1 MIKNLFYLSF
11 KPTDSKG
18 LIASF
23 IIYLVINFSGTLL
36 RKIFAFIHL
45 GLIGGIIGLVTSV
58 YSFVGIAILLYNYLI
73 ENKEQ

>member
-18 LIASF
+18 LIISF
-23 IIYLVINFSGTLL
+23 IIYLAINFLGTLL

-45 GLIGGIIGLVTSV
+45 GLIGGIFGLASSV
-58 YSFVGIAILLYNYLI
+58 YSFLGIAILLYNYLI
-73 ENKEQ
+73 KNKEQ